1 MMKLQSEVSTKQ
13 TRRQLGDGGGTTK
26 TQVTRVSNIQLNFA
40 SRHEIPVNVRHVKLQ
55 HL

>member
-26 TQVTRVSNIQLNFA
+26 TQLTRVSTQGFKVFPGLNFFFG
-40 SRHEIPVNVRHVKLQ
+40 SKI
-55 HL
+55 